1 MIAAMDETKASKSPK
16 IFFAERNAN
25 QKQTDQQFAIPMK
38 QQNKK
43 KNT

>member
-1 MIAAMDETKASKSPK
+1 MIAAMDEKKVSKSPK

-25 QKQTDQQFAIPMK
+25 QKQIDQQFAIPMK
-38 QQNKK
+38 QLNRK